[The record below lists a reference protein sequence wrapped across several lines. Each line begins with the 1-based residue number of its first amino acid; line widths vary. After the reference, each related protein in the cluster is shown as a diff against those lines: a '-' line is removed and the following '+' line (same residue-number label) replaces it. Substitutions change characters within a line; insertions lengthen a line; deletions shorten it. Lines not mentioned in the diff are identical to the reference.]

1 MFFLAVIC
9 VLLGLRDQNF
19 YVLHLLPANYNW
31 AVAYRFLV
39 LMITLQPC
47 FLLLLLQSL
56 YEKLAKPIVVRCY
69 AALYAV
75 LAAAHFILPTQD
87 IAPLSRIGYYLS
99 MPFFL
104 YLVVQLIG
112 GSGVS
117 GGLSGTTCSFCSA
130 ICCCSGRMY
139 TRRYLAVS

>member
-1 MFFLAVIC
+1 MFSLAVIC
-9 VLLGLRDQNF
+9 ALLGLRDQNF

-56 YEKLAKPIVVRCY
+56 YEKLAKPIVCSGAMRCCMPM
-69 AALYAV
+69 
-75 LAAAHFILPTQD
+75 LAAARFILPTRD

-99 MPFFL
+99 MPFSCIWS
-104 YLVVQLIG
+104 Y
-112 GSGVS
+112 S
-117 GGLSGTTCSFCSA
+117 
-130 ICCCSGRMY
+130 
-139 TRRYLAVS
+139 